1 MAEERPTLYLIDGS
15 GYIFR
20 AFFAL
25 PQLNNSRG
33 LPTNAVFGFIRM
45 LLKLLKEE
53 RPRHIAVVFDSPRK
67 TFRDDLFESYKANR
81 VEAPND
87 LTVQIPYILRAVEA
101 FRIKSLVLEGF
112 EADDVIGTLAAR
124 ATLKRFATVIVT
136 EDKDFMQI
144 VGPQV
149 TLWNTMRDRRVDAR
163 EVRARLGVDPSA
175 VVDVMALMGD
185 SIDNIKGVP
194 GIGEKTATALIK
206 HFGSLDKLYANLAQV
221 ETIPGLRGAKRIA
234 SLLAEHRAGAELAR
248 KLVSID
254 TDAPVEVQVNELDWP
269 GIDERA
275 VSELLRELEF
285 HSLLNELTPTQA
297 ALPMGGAQVREHEVK
312 RREVAAL
319 IARLARAPRL
329 ALHLEGSEP
338 RADVAAENPET
349 SEAPDAPE
357 VDGSPNSSGSLD
369 FNGSAKAG
377 RTAKAGP
384 GAKAHAAP
392 SSADKARLKLGAEGE
407 SETYVLAAASIAAA
421 APLLGAATPPRS
433 CHDLKQHLRSLKG
446 YGADLAGVDFDTMLA
461 GFLVNPGRPEPS
473 LTNLY
478 HEYLAPLGGH
488 RDPGSEPELIAA
500 LRKVLMPKLLENGLE
515 SLFSDI
521 ELPVA
526 RILAEMEETGIA
538 VDGEALK
545 AISAELGAKLAG
557 MERESYRL
565 AGREFNLNSPI
576 QLRQVLF
583 DDLKLSAKGLKKT
596 KSGFST
602 DADTLEKLAALHP
615 LPRQLLEY
623 RAIAKLKS
631 TYSDALPLLIDP
643 ATGRLHTSFHQAL
656 TATGRLSS
664 TEPNLQNIP
673 TRTEESRRIRRAFVA
688 APGCLMLSA
697 DYSQIELR
705 VLAHL
710 SGDPT
715 LIDAFRRGE
724 DIHTRTAAEVLGRKP
739 GQVDAEAR
747 RLAKVI
753 NFGIIYGMG
762 PQRLAGELG
771 ISLREASDYIKR
783 YFERLPGVH
792 TYLEESLTQARER
805 GWVATMYGRR
815 RYLPELNSPQG
826 GARAQA
832 ERIAVNTPLQ
842 GTAADLI
849 KLAMIRL
856 DAAIKNQKWR
866 ARMLLQVHDELLL
879 ELPHAEREPVSEA
892 ARREMEGV
900 AELRVPLRVDLKWGP
915 NWAQLE
921 GR

>member
-1 MAEERPTLYLIDGS
+1 
-15 GYIFR
+15 
-20 AFFAL
+20 
-25 PQLNNSRG
+25 
-33 LPTNAVFGFIRM
+33 
-45 LLKLLKEE
+45 
-53 RPRHIAVVFDSPRK
+53 
-67 TFRDDLFESYKANR
+67 
-81 VEAPND
+81 
-87 LTVQIPYILRAVEA
+87 
-101 FRIKSLVLEGF
+101 
-112 EADDVIGTLAAR
+112 
-124 ATLKRFATVIVT
+124 
-136 EDKDFMQI
+136 
-144 VGPQV
+144 
-149 TLWNTMRDRRVDAR
+149 
-163 EVRARLGVDPSA
+163 VR
-175 VVDVMALMGD
+175 
-185 SIDNIKGVP
+185 

-206 HFGSLDKLYANLAQV
+206 HFGSLDKLYADLAAV
-221 ETIPGLRGAKRIA
+221 EAIPGLRGAKRVVA
-234 SLLAEHRAGAELAR
+234 LLAEHRASAELAR

-254 TDAPVEVQVNELDWP
+254 TAAPVETEVGQLDWP

-285 HSLLNELTPTQA
+285 HSLLNELTPAQA
-297 ALPMGGAQVREHEVK
+297 ALPMGGASEREHEVESG
-312 RREVAAL
+312 EVAAL

-329 ALHLEGSEP
+329 ALHLETDEIRPS
-338 RADVAAENPET
+338 AVAADLET
-349 SEAPDAPE
+349 
-357 VDGSPNSSGSLD
+357 DGSPQTNGSLD
-369 FNGSAKAG
+369 FGDEAKTGAPAISGSS
-377 RTAKAGP
+377 P
-384 GAKAHAAP
+384 G
-392 SSADKARLKLGAEGE
+392 SISDTSNERLKLGAEGE
-407 SETYVLAAASIAAA
+407 SEIYLLPAASIAAA
-421 APLLGAATPPRS
+421 APLLGAATPPKS
-433 CHDLKQHLRSLKG
+433 CHDLKEHLHHLKSR
-446 YGADLAGVDFDTMLA
+446 YGVELAGVDFDTMLA
-461 GFLVNPGRPEPS
+461 GFLVNPGRAEPS
-473 LTNLY
+473 LTDLY
-478 HEYLAPLGGH
+478 HDYLAPLGGN
-488 RDPGSEPELIAA
+488 REAGSEPELIAA
-500 LRKVLMPKLLENGLE
+500 LRKALMPKLAENGLE
-515 SLFSDI
+515 SLFTDI

-538 VDGEALK
+538 VDGDALK
-545 AISAELGAKLAG
+545 AISTELGAKLEL
-557 MERESYRL
+557 MEKECYRL
-565 AGREFNLNSPI
+565 AGRQFNLNSPI

-602 DADTLEKLAALHP
+602 DADTLEKLAAVHP

-623 RAIAKLKS
+623 RAIAKVKS
-631 TYSDALPLLIDP
+631 TYSDALPQLIDP

-673 TRTEESRRIRRAFVA
+673 TRTEEGRRIRRAFVA

-715 LIDAFRRGE
+715 LTDAFRRGE
-724 DIHTRTAAEVLGRKP
+724 DIHARTAAEVLGRSTAE
-739 GQVDAEAR
+739 VDAEAR

-771 ISLREASDYIKR
+771 ISLKEASDYIKR

-792 TYLEESLTQARER
+792 TYLEQSLAQARER

-856 DAAIKNQKWR
+856 NAAIKEQKWS
-866 ARMLLQVHDELLL
+866 ARMVLQVHDELLL
-879 ELPHAEREPVSEA
+879 ELPHGEREPVAEA
-892 ARREMEGV
+892 ARREMEAV
-900 AELRVPLRVDLKWGP
+900 AELRVPLKVDLKWGP
-915 NWAQLE
+915 NWAELE
-921 GR
+921 GRRG

>member
-1 MAEERPTLYLIDGS
+1 MAEERPTVYLIDGS

-33 LPTNAVFGFIRM
+33 MPTNAVYGFIRM

-81 VEAPND
+81 VEAPSD
-87 LTVQIPYILRAVEA
+87 LTVQVPYVLRAVEA

-124 ATLKRFATVIVT
+124 AARKRFDTVIVT
-136 EDKDFMQI
+136 EDKDFMQL
-144 VGPQV
+144 VGPHV
-149 TLWNTMRDRRVDAR
+149 TLWNTMRDRRVDSR

-185 SIDNIKGVP
+185 PIDNVKGVP

-206 HFGSLDKLYANLAQV
+206 HFGSLDKLYANLGEV
-221 ETIPGLRGAKRIA
+221 EKIPGLRGAKRIA
-234 SLLAEHRAGAELAR
+234 GLLAEHRAGAELAR
-248 KLVSID
+248 KLVSIE
-254 TDAPVEVQVNELDWP
+254 TAAPVETEVEALDWP

-285 HSLLNELTPTQA
+285 HSLLNELTPAQASLPTGGTQS
-297 ALPMGGAQVREHEVK
+297 REHQV
-312 RREVAAL
+312 VSADVPAL

-329 ALHLEGSEP
+329 ALHLEAGET
-338 RADVAAENPET
+338 RAGIIEGDSDDT
-349 SEAPDAPE
+349 SEANGA
-357 VDGSPNSSGSLD
+357 LD
-369 FNGSAKAG
+369 FKGGAK
-377 RTAKAGP
+377 P
-384 GAKAHAAP
+384 GASAAATP
-392 SSADKARLKLGAEGE
+392 AASSADGTGLKIAAEGE
-407 SETYVLAAASIAAA
+407 SETWALSAESIAAA
-421 APLLGAATPPRS
+421 APLLAAAAPPKTV
-433 CHDLKQHLRSLKG
+433 HDLKEHLHLLKSRFG
-446 YGADLAGVDFDTMLA
+446 VELAGVDFDTMLA
-461 GFLVNPGRPEPS
+461 GFLVNPGRSEPS
-473 LTNLY
+473 LIDLY
-478 HEYLAPLGGH
+478 HDYLAPLGGN
-488 RDPGSEPELIAA
+488 REPGSEPELIAA
-500 LRKVLMPKLLENGLE
+500 LRKALLPKLKEYGLE
-515 SLFSDI
+515 ALFNEI

-545 AISAELGAKLAG
+545 AISAELGAKLER
-557 MERESYRL
+557 MERECYRL
-565 AGREFNLNSPI
+565 AGRQFNLNSPI

-583 DDLKLSAKGLKKT
+583 DDLKLSVKGLKKT
-596 KSGFST
+596 KGGFST
-602 DADTLEKLAALHP
+602 DADTLEKLAAIHP

-631 TYSDALPLLIDP
+631 TYSDALPQLIDR

-664 TEPNLQNIP
+664 TDPNLQNIP
-673 TRTEESRRIRRAFVA
+673 TRTEEGRRIRRAFVA
-688 APGCLMLSA
+688 GPGWLMLSA

-715 LIDAFRRGE
+715 LIGAFRRGE
-724 DIHTRTAAEVLGRKP
+724 DIHARTAAEVLGRKP
-739 GQVDAEAR
+739 EAVDAEAR

-771 ISLREASDYIKR
+771 ISLKEASEYIKK

-792 TYLEESLTQARER
+792 TYLEQSLAQARER

-832 ERIAVNTPLQ
+832 ERIAMNTPLQ

-856 DAAIKNQKWR
+856 DGAIKEQKWK

-879 ELPHAEREPVSEA
+879 EMPRAELEPVSET

-900 AELRVPLRVDLKWGP
+900 AELRIPLKVELKWGP
-915 NWAQLE
+915 NWAELE
-921 GR
+921 SRRG

>member
-1 MAEERPTLYLIDGS
+1 MALERSTLYLIDGS

-33 LPTNAVFGFIRM
+33 LPTNAVYGFIRM

-87 LTVQIPYILRAVEA
+87 LIVQIPYILRAVAA

-124 ATLKRFATVIVT
+124 AAAGRFEAVIVT
-136 EDKDFMQI
+136 EDKDFMQL
-144 VGPQV
+144 VGPHV

-185 SIDNIKGVP
+185 SIDNVKGVP
-194 GIGEKTATALIK
+194 GIGEKTATTLIK

-234 SLLAEHRAGAELAR
+234 TLLTEHRADAELAR
-248 KLVSID
+248 KLVRID
-254 TDAPVEVQVNELDWP
+254 TAAPVETDVDALDWP
-269 GIDERA
+269 GIEERA

-285 HSLLNELTPTQA
+285 HSLLNELTPAQA
-297 ALPMGGAQVREHEVK
+297 ALPSGGAASRE
-312 RREVAAL
+312 REVASHDVATL
-319 IARLARAPRL
+319 IERLARAERV
-329 ALHLEGSEP
+329 ALYLEDDGTRSNAA
-338 RADVAAENPET
+338 ADDGESDESPESNGT
-349 SEAPDAPE
+349 
-357 VDGSPNSSGSLD
+357 LD
-369 FNGSAKAG
+369 FNASTNASRAAKPIPSASFAN
-377 RTAKAGP
+377 RVP
-384 GAKAHAAP
+384 
-392 SSADKARLKLGAEGE
+392 LKLGIEGE
-407 SETYVLAAASIAAA
+407 SETYLIAAA
-421 APLLGAATPPRS
+421 NIAATAPLLGSATPPKS
-433 CHDLKQHLRSLKG
+433 VHDLKGHLRRLKSR
-446 YGADLAGVDFDTMLA
+446 YGVALAGVDFDSMLA
-461 GFLVNPGRPEPS
+461 GFLVNPGRSEPS
-473 LTNLY
+473 LTDLY
-478 HEYLAPLGGH
+478 HDYLAPLGGN
-488 RDPGSEPELIAA
+488 RDPGSELELIAS
-500 LRKVLMPKLLENGLE
+500 LRKVLMAKLAENDLEP
-515 SLFSDI
+515 LFSDI

-526 RILAEMEETGIA
+526 RILAAMEETGIA

-545 AISAELGAKLAG
+545 AISVELGAKLEG
-557 MERESYRL
+557 MERNCYLL
-565 AGREFNLNSPI
+565 AGRQFNLNSPI

-583 DDLKLSAKGLKKT
+583 DDLKLAAKGLKKT
-596 KSGFST
+596 KGGFST
-602 DADTLEKLAALHP
+602 DADTLEKLAAVHP
-615 LPRQLLEY
+615 LPRELLVY

-631 TYSDALPLLIDP
+631 TYSDALPQLIDP

-673 TRTEESRRIRRAFVA
+673 TRTEEGRRIRRAFVA

-710 SGDPT
+710 SGDST

-724 DIHTRTAAEVLGRKP
+724 DIHARTAAEVLGRKP
-739 GQVDAEAR
+739 EEIDVEAR

-771 ISLREASDYIKR
+771 ISLKEASEYIKR

-792 TYLEESLTQARER
+792 KYLEESLAQARER

-856 DAAIKNQKWR
+856 DGAIKEQKWT

-892 ARREMEGV
+892 ARHEMEGV
-900 AELRVPLRVDLKWGP
+900 AELRVPLKVELKWGP
-915 NWAQLE
+915 NWAELE
-921 GR
+921 GRRG

>member
-33 LPTNAVFGFIRM
+33 MPTNAVYGFIRM

-124 ATLKRFATVIVT
+124 AASGRFDTVIVT
-136 EDKDFMQI
+136 EDKDFMQL
-144 VGPQV
+144 VGPHV

-163 EVRARLGVDPSA
+163 EVRTRLGVDPSA

-185 SIDNIKGVP
+185 AIDNVKGVP

-206 HFGSLDKLYANLAQV
+206 HFGSLDKLYANLAEV
-221 ETIPGLRGAKRIA
+221 EAIPGLRGAKRVA
-234 SLLAEHRAGAELAR
+234 ALLAEHRTDAELAR
-248 KLVSID
+248 KLVRID
-254 TDAPVEVQVNELDWP
+254 TAAPVEADVNALAWP
-269 GIDERA
+269 GIDDRA

-285 HSLLNELTPTQA
+285 HSLLNELTPAQA
-297 ALPMGGAQVREHEVK
+297 ALPAGGAHIREHEIASA
-312 RREVAAL
+312 EVAAL
-319 IARLARAPRL
+319 IERLARAPRL
-329 ALHLEGSEP
+329 ALHLE
-338 RADVAAENPET
+338 
-349 SEAPDAPE
+349 
-357 VDGSPNSSGSLD
+357 DGS
-369 FNGSAKAG
+369 
-377 RTAKAGP
+377 
-384 GAKAHAAP
+384 
-392 SSADKARLKLGAEGE
+392 ARLKLGAEGE
-407 SETYVLAAASIAAA
+407 RETYVLPAASIAAA
-421 APLLGAATPPRS
+421 APLLGAATAPKS
-433 CHDLKQHLRSLKG
+433 VHDLKEHQRRLKSR
-446 YGADLAGVDFDTMLA
+446 YGVELAGVDFDTMLA
-461 GFLVNPGRPEPS
+461 GFLVNPGQPEPS
-473 LTNLY
+473 LIDLY
-478 HEYLAPLGGH
+478 HDYLAPLGGN
-488 RDPGSEPELIAA
+488 REPGSEPELIAA
-500 LRKVLMPKLLENGLE
+500 LRKVLMAKLAENNLE

-538 VDGEALK
+538 VDGDALK
-545 AISAELGAKLAG
+545 AISAELGAKLER
-557 MERESYRL
+557 MEQNCYLL
-565 AGREFNLNSPI
+565 AGRQFNLNSPI

-583 DDLKLSAKGLKKT
+583 DDLKLAAKGLKKT
-596 KSGFST
+596 KGGFST
-602 DADTLEKLAALHP
+602 DADTLEKLAAVHP

-631 TYSDALPLLIDP
+631 TYSDALPQLIEP

-673 TRTEESRRIRRAFVA
+673 TRTEEGRRIRRAFVA

-710 SGDPT
+710 SGDST

-724 DIHTRTAAEVLGRKP
+724 DIHARTAAEVLGRKP
-739 GQVDAEAR
+739 EEIDAEAR

-771 ISLREASDYIKR
+771 ISLKEASEYIKR

-792 TYLEESLTQARER
+792 AYLEESLAQARER

-856 DAAIKNQKWR
+856 DGAIKEQKWK

-900 AELRVPLRVDLKWGP
+900 AELRVPLKVELKWGP
-915 NWAQLE
+915 NWAELE
-921 GR
+921 GRRG

>member
-33 LPTNAVFGFIRM
+33 LPTNAVYGFIRM

-53 RPRHIAVVFDSPRK
+53 RPRHIAVIFDSPRK

-81 VEAPND
+81 VETPSD
-87 LTVQIPYILRAVEA
+87 LNVQVPYILRAVEA

-124 ATLKRFATVIVT
+124 AAAKRFATVIVT
-136 EDKDFMQI
+136 EDKDFMQL
-144 VGPQV
+144 VGPHV

-185 SIDNIKGVP
+185 SIDNVKGVP

-206 HFGSLDKLYANLAQV
+206 HFGSLDKLYAKLAEV

-234 SLLAEHRAGAELAR
+234 ALLGEHRADAELAR

-254 TDAPVEVQVNELDWP
+254 TAAPVEADVNALDWP
-269 GIDERA
+269 GIDEPA

-285 HSLLNELTPTQA
+285 HSLLNELTPAQA
-297 ALPMGGAQVREHEVK
+297 TLPTGGAQSREHEVTAT
-312 RREVAAL
+312 EVPAL
-319 IARLARAPRL
+319 IARLGRAPRL
-329 ALHLEGSEP
+329 ALYLEDSAARP
-338 RADVAAENPET
+338 DTPADE
-349 SEAPDAPE
+349 SEA
-357 VDGSPNSSGSLD
+357 DGSPEVNGSREPNASLNFNPNAEPSGTRKATAAANSSDS
-369 FNGSAKAG
+369 
-377 RTAKAGP
+377 
-384 GAKAHAAP
+384 
-392 SSADKARLKLGAEGE
+392 ARLKIGAEGE
-407 SETYVLAAASIAAA
+407 NETYVLAGASIVAA

-433 CHDLKQHLRSLKG
+433 VHDLKEHLWRLKSG
-446 YGADLAGVDFDTMLA
+446 YGVELAGVDFDTMLA

-473 LTNLY
+473 LINLY
-478 HEYLAPLGGH
+478 HDYLAPLGGN

-500 LRKVLMPKLLENGLE
+500 LRKALMPKLAENGLE

-538 VDGEALK
+538 VDGAALK
-545 AISAELGAKLAG
+545 AISAELGAKLER
-557 MERESYRL
+557 MEQNCYLL
-565 AGREFNLNSPI
+565 AGRKFNLNSPI

-596 KSGFST
+596 KGGFST
-602 DADTLEKLAALHP
+602 DADTLEKLAAVHP
-615 LPRQLLEY
+615 LPRELLQY

-631 TYSDALPLLIDP
+631 TYSDALPQLIDP

-673 TRTEESRRIRRAFVA
+673 TRTEEGRRIRRAFVA

-724 DIHTRTAAEVLGRKP
+724 DIHARTAAEVLGRKP
-739 GQVDAEAR
+739 DEVDAEAR

-771 ISLREASDYIKR
+771 ISLKEASEYIKR

-792 TYLEESLTQARER
+792 AYLEKSLAEARER

-856 DAAIKNQKWR
+856 DAAIKRQKWT

-900 AELRVPLRVDLKWGP
+900 AELRIPLKVELKWGP
-915 NWAQLE
+915 NWAELE
-921 GR
+921 GRRG

>member
-33 LPTNAVFGFIRM
+33 LPTNAVYGFIRM

-124 ATLKRFATVIVT
+124 AASERFETVIVT
-136 EDKDFMQI
+136 EDKDFMQL
-144 VGPQV
+144 VGPHV

-163 EVRARLGVDPSA
+163 EVRTRLGVDPSA

-185 SIDNIKGVP
+185 SIDNVKGVP

-206 HFGSLDKLYANLAQV
+206 HFGSLDKLYANLAEV
-221 ETIPGLRGAKRIA
+221 EKIPGLRGAKRIA
-234 SLLAEHRAGAELAR
+234 ALLTEHRADAELAR
-248 KLVSID
+248 KLVRID
-254 TDAPVEVQVNELDWP
+254 TAAPVATDVNALDWP
-269 GIDERA
+269 GIEERA

-285 HSLLNELTPTQA
+285 HSLLNELTPAQA
-297 ALPMGGAQVREHEVK
+297 SLPAGGAPSREHEVASA
-312 RREVAAL
+312 EVAAL
-319 IARLARAPRL
+319 IERLARAPRL
-329 ALHLEGSEP
+329 ALHLEDGETRPDTATESDES
-338 RADVAAENPET
+338 PET
-349 SEAPDAPE
+349 
-357 VDGSPNSSGSLD
+357 NGSLD
-369 FNGSAKAG
+369 FGGGTKARSAKAS
-377 RTAKAGP
+377 
-384 GAKAHAAP
+384 AAASP
-392 SSADKARLKLGAEGE
+392 AESGRLKLGAEGE

-421 APLLGAATPPRS
+421 APLLGAAAPPKS
-433 CHDLKQHLRSLKG
+433 CHDLKEHLRRLKSR
-446 YGADLAGVDFDTMLA
+446 YNIELAGVDFDTMLA

-473 LTNLY
+473 LIDLY
-478 HEYLAPLGGH
+478 HDYLAPLGGN
-488 RDPGSEPELIAA
+488 REPGSEPELIAA
-500 LRKVLMPKLLENGLE
+500 LRKALMAKLAENGLE
-515 SLFSDI
+515 SLFNDI

-526 RILAEMEETGIA
+526 RILAGMEETGIA

-545 AISAELGAKLAG
+545 TISAELGAKLER
-557 MERESYRL
+557 MERNCYLL
-565 AGREFNLNSPI
+565 AGRQFNLNSPI

-596 KSGFST
+596 KGGFST
-602 DADTLEKLAALHP
+602 DADTLEKLAAVHP

-631 TYSDALPLLIDP
+631 TYSDALPQLIDP

-673 TRTEESRRIRRAFVA
+673 TRTEEGRRIRRAFVA
-688 APGCLMLSA
+688 ARGCLMLSA

-710 SGDPT
+710 SGDST

-724 DIHTRTAAEVLGRKP
+724 DIHARTAAEVLGRRP
-739 GQVDAEAR
+739 EEVDAEAR

-771 ISLREASDYIKR
+771 ISLKEASEYIRR

-792 TYLEESLTQARER
+792 AYLEESLAQARER

-856 DAAIKNQKWR
+856 DGAIKEQKWT

-900 AELRVPLRVDLKWGP
+900 AELRVPLKVELKWGP
-915 NWAQLE
+915 NWAELE
-921 GR
+921 GRRG

>member
-33 LPTNAVFGFIRM
+33 LPTNAVYGFIRM

-81 VEAPND
+81 VEAPSD

-124 ATLKRFATVIVT
+124 AAAKRFETVIVT
-136 EDKDFMQI
+136 EDKDFMQL
-144 VGPQV
+144 VGPHV

-185 SIDNIKGVP
+185 SIDNVKGVP
-194 GIGEKTATALIK
+194 GVGEKTATALIK
-206 HFGSLDKLYANLAQV
+206 HFGSLDKLYANLAAV
-221 ETIPGLRGAKRIA
+221 ETIAGLRGAKRIA
-234 SLLAEHRAGAELAR
+234 ALLAEHRASAELAR

-254 TDAPVEVQVNELDWP
+254 TAAPVEADVSALDWP

-285 HSLLNELTPTQA
+285 HSLLNELTPAQA
-297 ALPMGGAQVREHEVK
+297 TLPTGGAQSREHEVTA
-312 RREVAAL
+312 EEL
-319 IARLARAPRL
+319 PTLTARLARAPRL
-329 ALHLEGSEP
+329 ALHLEDGEA
-338 RADVAAENPET
+338 RPET
-349 SEAPDAPE
+349 PADESDI
-357 VDGSPNSSGSLD
+357 DGSPEANGSLD
-369 FNGSAKAG
+369 FNGGVKAG
-377 RTAKAGP
+377 GIVKAS
-384 GAKAHAAP
+384 AAAA
-392 SSADKARLKLGAEGE
+392 SADSARLKIGAEGE
-407 SETYVLAAASIAAA
+407 NETYVLPGASIAAA
-421 APLLGAATPPRS
+421 AALLSAATPPRS
-433 CHDLKQHLRSLKG
+433 VHDLKEHLRRLKSG
-446 YGADLAGVDFDTMLA
+446 YGVELAGVDFDTMLA
-461 GFLVNPGRPEPS
+461 GFLVNPGRAEPS
-473 LTNLY
+473 LIDLY
-478 HEYLAPLGGH
+478 HDYLAPLGGS
-488 RDPGSEPELIAA
+488 REPGSEPELIAA
-500 LRKVLMPKLLENGLE
+500 LRKALMPKLAENGLE

-526 RILAEMEETGIA
+526 RILGEMEETGIA

-545 AISAELGAKLAG
+545 AISTELGAKLER
-557 MERESYRL
+557 MEQNCYLL
-565 AGREFNLNSPI
+565 AGRQFNLNSPI

-596 KSGFST
+596 KGGFST
-602 DADTLEKLAALHP
+602 DADTLEKLAAVHP

-631 TYSDALPLLIDP
+631 TYSDALPQLIDP

-673 TRTEESRRIRRAFVA
+673 TRTEEGRRIRRAFVA

-724 DIHTRTAAEVLGRKP
+724 DIHARTAAEVLGRKP
-739 GQVDAEAR
+739 AEVDAEAR

-771 ISLREASDYIKR
+771 ISLKEASEYIKR

-792 TYLEESLTQARER
+792 TYLEKSLAEARER

-856 DAAIKNQKWR
+856 DAAIKRQKWA

-879 ELPHAEREPVSEA
+879 EVPQAEREPVSEA

-900 AELRVPLRVDLKWGP
+900 AELRIPLKVELKWGP
-915 NWAQLE
+915 NWAELE
-921 GR
+921 GRRG

>member
-33 LPTNAVFGFIRM
+33 LPTNAVYGFIRM

-53 RPRHIAVVFDSPRK
+53 RPSHIAVVFDSPRK

-81 VEAPND
+81 AEAPSD
-87 LTVQIPYILRAVEA
+87 LTVQIPYIHRAVEA
-101 FRIKSLVLEGF
+101 FRIRSLVLDGY
-112 EADDVIGTLAAR
+112 EADDVIGTLVAR
-124 ATLKRFATVIVT
+124 ATRRRFNTVIVT
-136 EDKDFMQI
+136 ADKDFMQL
-144 VGPQV
+144 VGPHV
-149 TLWNTMRDRRVDAR
+149 TLWDTMHDRRTGVR
-163 EVRARLGVDPSA
+163 EVRERLGVEPSA

-185 SIDNIKGVP
+185 QIDNIKGVP
-194 GIGEKTATALIK
+194 GIGEKTATALIQ
-206 HFGSLDKLYANLAQV
+206 HFGSLEKLYANLAAV
-221 ETIPGLRGAKRIA
+221 ETTAIRGAKKLA
-234 SLLAEHRAGAELAR
+234 TLLAEHRADAELAR
-248 KLVSID
+248 TLVRID
-254 TDAPVEVQVNELDWP
+254 TDAPVKAEVEELGWP

-275 VSELLRELEF
+275 VAELLRELEF
-285 HSLLNELTPTQA
+285 NSLLAELAPAQA
-297 ALPMGGAQVREHEVK
+297 ALPASTSHEREVK
-312 RREVAAL
+312 GEEVAAVVE
-319 IARLARAPRL
+319 RLRRAPRL
-329 ALHLEGSEP
+329 AVHLDMDESLASDEALEAGRAMEP
-338 RADVAAENPET
+338 NDTTET
-349 SEAPDAPE
+349 NATMEAGGAGETNGDAGAP
-357 VDGSPNSSGSLD
+357 
-369 FNGSAKAG
+369 AKANDVPHSG
-377 RTAKAGP
+377 G
-384 GAKAHAAP
+384 
-392 SSADKARLKLGAEGE
+392 DRLKLGAEGE
-407 SETYVLAAASIAAA
+407 RETFVLAAASIPAT
-421 APLLGAATPPRS
+421 APLLGAATPPKS
-433 CHDLKQHLRSLKG
+433 CHDLKEHLRGLKRHG
-446 YGADLAGVDFDTMLA
+446 VEFVGVDFDTMLA

-473 LTNLY
+473 LTELY
-478 HEYLAPLGGH
+478 HNYLAPLGGN
-488 RDPGSEPELIAA
+488 REAGSEPELVAA
-500 LRKVLMPKLLENGLE
+500 LRTALMPKLAENGLE
-515 SLFSDI
+515 PLFNQI

-526 RILAEMEETGIA
+526 RVLAEMEETGIA
-538 VDGEALK
+538 VDAQALRI
-545 AISAELGAKLAG
+545 ISAELGAEVGQL
-557 MERESYRL
+557 EQECYRL
-565 AGREFNLNSPI
+565 AGRRFNLNSPL

-583 DDLKLSAKGLKKT
+583 DDLKLSAKGLKRT

-602 DADTLEKLAALHP
+602 DADALEKLAAVHP
-615 LPRQLLEY
+615 LPRQLLQY

-631 TYSDALPLLIDP
+631 TYSDALPELIDP
-643 ATGRLHTSFHQAL
+643 ATGRIHTSFHQAL

-664 TEPNLQNIP
+664 TDPNLQNIP
-673 TRTEESRRIRRAFVA
+673 TRSEEGRRIRRAFVA
-688 APGCLMLSA
+688 GPGCLLLSA

-724 DIHTRTAAEVLGRKP
+724 DIHARTAAEVLGR
-739 GQVDAEAR
+739 GSAAVDSEAR

-771 ISLREASDYIKR
+771 INLKEASDYIKR

-792 TYLEESLTQARER
+792 AYLEESLAQARER

-832 ERIAVNTPLQ
+832 ERIAVNTPIQ

-856 DAAIKNQKWR
+856 NAAIKEQNWV
-866 ARMLLQVHDELLL
+866 ARMVLQVHDELLL
-879 ELPHAEREPVSEA
+879 ELPHGEFEAVAAA

-900 AELRVPLRVDLKWGP
+900 AELRVPLSVELKWGP
-915 NWAQLE
+915 NWAELH
-921 GR
+921 GRRIE